1 MNNPLKT
8 IKRDDEQLIVGNY
21 IIMFGDAQTKDFDG
35 EFFTPQTDVTS
46 PHTQIGKFPVDWEH
60 QLMKSDAPQGAIGF
74 VDWTT
79 AKSDDKGIFVQRV
92 LDRRNQYIQML
103 DDAGFFDDGL
113 IASSSEANGRM
124 VQKSRNGRI
133 DKWPLIGDALTV
145 TPAEPRMMKE
155 NQLHLLKSIGL
166 EMELP
171 ETAQDTVSATVTTD
185 DNTVSTLDIME
196 NEIMSEETS
205 IQELV
210 TDAVKASLSGIGEMI
225 TEAVDKA
232 VDARQPLK
240 TGLTVVEDEVD
251 KELRER
257 PFKSFGEFLIAV
269 ARGDDNRLKA
279 TKSDVPGMERG
290 YFDVSKAIKAPT
302 GLGELIPADGGFLVG
317 TDQMAGVL
325 QRDYNTG
332 ELLRRVDTVTVS
344 GNANSMT
351 FNAVDE
357 TSRANGSR
365 QGGIRAY
372 WTAEAS
378 TKTASNPTFRQMRLT
393 LQKVAALVYATDEL
407 LQDTT
412 ALETWI
418 NNNLP
423 DEIRFVVEDAI
434 VNGTGAGMPLGI
446 LNSNA
451 LVSVAAEAGQAAT
464 TLLAENVIKIWGRRW
479 VGRGSANYV
488 WLVNQDVEQ
497 QLHQMSLPVGTG
509 GALVYMPPGGLSQ
522 SPYGSLYGRPVIPVE
537 YMPTLGTAGDILLAD
552 LSQYQAIDKGG
563 IMGASSIHVRFIND
577 ETTFRFVYRYD
588 GEPKWDSA
596 LTPFNGTNTVSP
608 FVTVATRS

>member
-1 MNNPLKT
+1 MDN
-8 IKRDDEQLIVGNY
+8 
-21 IIMFGDAQTKDFDG
+21 
-35 EFFTPQTDVTS
+35 
-46 PHTQIGKFPVDWEH
+46 
-60 QLMKSDAPQGAIGF
+60 
-74 VDWTT
+74 
-79 AKSDDKGIFVQRV
+79 
-92 LDRRNQYIQML
+92 
-103 DDAGFFDDGL
+103 
-113 IASSSEANGRM
+113 EANLN
-124 VQKSRNGRI
+124 V
-133 DKWPLIGDALTV
+133 
-145 TPAEPRMMKE
+145 
-155 NQLHLLKSIGL
+155 
-166 EMELP
+166 
-171 ETAQDTVSATVTTD
+171 
-185 DNTVSTLDIME
+185 
-196 NEIMSEETS
+196 
-205 IQELV
+205 LV
-210 TDAVKASLSGIGEMI
+210 TDAVKTAFSGIGDLI
-225 TEAVDKA
+225 NDAVDKA

-240 TGLTVVEDEVD
+240 SGLTVIEDEVD

-257 PFKSFGEFLIAV
+257 PFKSFGEFLQAV

-317 TDQMAGVL
+317 TDQMGGVL

-434 VNGTGAGMPLGI
+434 MNGSGVGQPLGI
-446 LNSNA
+446 LSSPC
-451 LVSVAAEAGQAAT
+451 LVSVAAEAGQSAT
-464 TLLAENVIKIWGRRW
+464 TLLAENVLKIWGRRW
-479 VGRGSANYV
+479 VGRGSQNYV
-488 WLVNQDVEQ
+488 WLINQDVEQ
-497 QLHQMSLPVGTG
+497 QLMQMSLPVGTG
-509 GALVYMPPGGLSQ
+509 GALVYMPPGGISGA
-522 SPYGSLYGRPVIPVE
+522 PYATLMGRPVVVTE
-537 YMPTLGTAGDILLAD
+537 YNPTLGTAGDILLAD
-552 LSQYQAIDKGG
+552 LTQYQAIDKGG

-588 GEPKWDSA
+588 GQPKWDSA